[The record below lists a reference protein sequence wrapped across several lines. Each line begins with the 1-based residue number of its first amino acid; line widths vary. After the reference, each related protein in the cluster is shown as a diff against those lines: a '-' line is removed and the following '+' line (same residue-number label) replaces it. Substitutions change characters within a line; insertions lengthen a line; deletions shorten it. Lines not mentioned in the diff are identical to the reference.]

1 MKCGADL
8 NTTGG
13 ILSPASGL
21 TVQQVV
27 LTLRLE
33 KGLLLVISTRIAPGC
48 ATFPGGAGEEEK
60 RHLLDLTVRISK
72 QPLVEPVGLLIMDTG
87 LMVKFV
93 EEKKNASPSLFFF
106 LKNLSR
112 KNAELLL
119 KPWPGAMKSTSQ
131 CPEFPPTWQISD
143 LGTPN

>member
-1 MKCGADL
+1 MAMKCGADL

-27 LTLRLE
+27 LTLRHE
-33 KGLLLVISTRIAPGC
+33 KGLFLVISTRIAPGC

-87 LMVKFV
+87 LMVRFV
-93 EEKKNASPSLFFF
+93 EGKKREPLFIF
-106 LKNLSR
+106 LKN
-112 KNAELLL
+112 
-119 KPWPGAMKSTSQ
+119 
-131 CPEFPPTWQISD
+131 
-143 LGTPN
+143 